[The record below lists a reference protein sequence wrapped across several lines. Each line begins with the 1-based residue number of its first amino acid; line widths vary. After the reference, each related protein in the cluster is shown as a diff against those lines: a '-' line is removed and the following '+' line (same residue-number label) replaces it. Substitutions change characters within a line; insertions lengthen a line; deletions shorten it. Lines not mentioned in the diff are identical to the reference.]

1 MQENSE
7 IHSRADNELSD
18 ELNQPIGEAV
28 ITGWEA
34 ERGILLAAERIRRME
49 AQNAI
54 ENVQGDCDFA
64 DGAALV
70 IAGIADVASIMDEP
84 SEDKDIERHSDSKV
98 LAEEIRRKEAL
109 GMHMG

>member
-1 MQENSE
+1 MQTHSAN
-7 IHSRADNELSD
+7 HSRADNELSD
-18 ELNQPIGEAV
+18 ELNQPIGETV
-28 ITGWEA
+28 VTGWEA

-54 ENVQGDCDFA
+54 ENAQSDCDFTVDTLDLVA
-64 DGAALV
+64 D
-70 IAGIADVASIMDEP
+70 IADVASIIDEP
-84 SEDKDIERHSDSKV
+84 TEDEDIERHSDSKV